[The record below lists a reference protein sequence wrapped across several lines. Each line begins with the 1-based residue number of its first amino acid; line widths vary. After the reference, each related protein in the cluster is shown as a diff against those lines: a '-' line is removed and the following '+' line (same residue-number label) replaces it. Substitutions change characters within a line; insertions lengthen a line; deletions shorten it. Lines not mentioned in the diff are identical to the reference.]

1 MPRVIRCFDK
11 VDDSCVDEVSLDV
24 QLVLLQELFGVD
36 ADNPMYDC
44 YPVGKAE
51 ESFFEK
57 CSEISFD
64 FDRFEY
70 FLEYDA

>member
-1 MPRVIRCFDK
+1 MSRVIRYFDK
-11 VDDSCVDEVSLDV
+11 VDESYIDEVLLDV
-24 QLVLLQELFGVD
+24 PLVLLQELFGVD

-44 YPVGKAE
+44 YPIGETHEA
-51 ESFFEK
+51 FFK
-57 CSEISFD
+57 NYSEINFN

>member
-1 MPRVIRCFDK
+1 MSRVIRYFDK
-11 VDDSCVDEVSLDV
+11 VDESYIDEVLLDV
-24 QLVLLQELFGVD
+24 PLASLQELFGVD

-44 YPVGKAE
+44 YPIEKAQE
-51 ESFFEK
+51 AFFK
-57 CSEISFD
+57 TYSKINFN